1 MITFLLRYSS
11 RAVSGIGRSIFIIP
25 SVSRI
30 SWISWGSQ
38 FTNSS
43 PVSGCLTSNEA
54 CSPNKSQTYHESHCL
69 LGDKFTL
76 VLKKC
81 LKVEFHYKVLFLR
94 FYIIYMPFV
103 WISHVFHWYLW
114 PCPLT
119 ARKFAKVTY
128 GQRSLWR
135 HLRSRKL
142 TANRGLSQEEKKD
155 RNEAKTYWFSKPVS
169 FNVECARPVKTARWK
184 FLSSQLLFAHTRS
197 VSRVARD

>member
-1 MITFLLRYSS
+1 MKLAALTKAKRTMNHTVYWATNLRWCLKN
-11 RAVSGIGRSIFIIP
+11 AGSGISLQ
-25 SVSRI
+25 
-30 SWISWGSQ
+30 GS
-38 FTNSS
+38 
-43 PVSGCLTSNEA
+43 
-54 CSPNKSQTYHESHCL
+54 
-69 LGDKFTL
+69 
-76 VLKKC
+76 
-81 LKVEFHYKVLFLR
+81 FLR
-94 FYIIYMPFV
+94 FYIIYMPVV

-128 GQRSLWR
+128 DQRSLWR

-142 TANRGLSQEEKKD
+142 TANRGLSQEEKND

-197 VSRVARD
+197 VSCVARD